1 MVTIPAPLRGVQ
13 RQIAS
18 TLTKALGL
26 TEPVQLRR
34 TDPDSVDVPL
44 VAGPVLV
51 VGDAAPG
58 EGGGDGSGEVAGVV
72 STLRSW
78 GCDVREWSPETGA
91 PSEQRWGAV
100 VVVLTGLTA
109 PDQAAAPVLAL
120 GSVLRDLARCA
131 RVVVISRL
139 PSDATRARVD
149 GTDDASRRDDR
160 SGDGEVSPA
169 EAAARAG
176 VEGLVRSLGKE
187 LRAGA
192 TANGIQLADGIDVLA
207 PAAVGTL
214 RFLLSA
220 RSAFVN
226 GQLVP
231 VTGDGEAPA
240 DWARPLAGK
249 VAVVTGAA
257 RGIGAETVRVLVRD
271 GALVLGVDVPAAGEA
286 LARTMNAAGG
296 VALQLDITAPDAAER
311 ILEAIGRG
319 PFRGRLDVL
328 VHNAGILRDKLLANM
343 TPAQWESVVAVNLAA
358 QLAITA
364 GLAEAAPGLVQVSLA
379 STSGI
384 AGNRGQTNYGF
395 SKAGVIGATQAWA
408 VLLGEGGG
416 RANAVAPG
424 FIETEM
430 TASIPAVQR
439 EISRR
444 VSSLGQGGKPVDVG
458 EAVAFLAS
466 PQAGGINGQVLRVCG
481 QNLVGR

>member
-58 EGGGDGSGEVAGVV
+58 EGGDDGSGDDTSAGEVAGVV

-78 GCDVREWSPETGA
+78 GCDVREWSPDTGA

-100 VVVLTGLTA
+100 VVVLTDLTA

-139 PSDATRARVD
+139 PSDATRARVN
-149 GTDDASRRDDR
+149 
-160 SGDGEVSPA
+160 GDGEVSPA

-192 TANGIQLADGIDVLA
+192 TANGIQLADGVDVLA

-220 RSAFVN
+220 RSAFVD

-240 DWARPLAGK
+240 DWTRPLAGK

-343 TPAQWESVVAVNLAA
+343 TPTQWESVVAVNLAA

-364 GLAEAAPGLVQVSLA
+364 GLAEAVPGLVQVSLA

-444 VSSLGQGGKPVDVG
+444 VSSLGQGGRPVDVG